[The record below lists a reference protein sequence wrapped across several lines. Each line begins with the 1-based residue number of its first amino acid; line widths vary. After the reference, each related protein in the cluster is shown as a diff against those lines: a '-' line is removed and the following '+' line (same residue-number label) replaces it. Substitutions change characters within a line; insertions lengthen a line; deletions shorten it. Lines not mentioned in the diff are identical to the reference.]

1 MTTLRGMDLPLPPSS
16 LSGRVAIV
24 TGATSGVG
32 AATAAALAGAGAHV
46 VYAVRDVAKGLAD
59 PGRRAAEAARPGSTE
74 VRRLDLADLA
84 SIRAFAQ
91 DLTGPIDLLINNA
104 GVSSSTRRQTR
115 DGFELQMGTNHLGHF
130 ALTNLL
136 LPRIRGRVVSL
147 ASQAERAGRLDLA
160 DLNGERG
167 EYREHRV
174 YNATK
179 LANLLFTAELQRRLS
194 ASGSPV
200 LAMAAHP
207 GLVASGM
214 TGELTGAAGLAVR
227 LLAQSPEDGALPVLH
242 AATADLPGNSFTGP
256 RHLWHMRGGAQL
268 IARSK
273 KARDPELAARL
284 WELSERLTGTTFPV
298 VPAT

>member
-1 MTTLRGMDLPLPPSS
+1 MPTDLPLSPSS

-32 AATAAALAGAGAHV
+32 AATAAALAGGGAHV
-46 VYAVRDVAKGLAD
+46 VYAVRDVGKGMAD
-59 PGRRAAEAARPGSTE
+59 PGRQAAEAARPGSTE

-91 DLTGPIDLLINNA
+91 DWAGPIDLLINNA
-104 GVSSSTRRQTR
+104 GVSSSARRQTR

-136 LPRIRGRVVSL
+136 LPHLRGRVVSL
-147 ASQAERAGRLDLA
+147 ASQAERAARLDLT
-160 DLNGERG
+160 DLDGERTA
-167 EYREHRV
+167 YRGHRV

-179 LANLLFTAELQRRLS
+179 LANLLFIAELQRRLS

-207 GLVASGM
+207 GFVASGM
-214 TGELTGAAGLAVR
+214 TGELTGTVARLAVR
-227 LLAQSPEDGALPVLH
+227 LLAQSPEEGALPVLY

-268 IARSK
+268 IPRSK
-273 KARDPELAARL
+273 RARDPHLAARL
-284 WELSERLTGTTFPV
+284 WDLSERLTGTTFPV
-298 VPAT
+298 ARSKQPG